1 MSTFICFCV
10 TVLFYRYLYFVVNQ
24 IKLQSLQSLPEQH
37 PNLSPF
43 IQSSNSCVCYHR
55 RCLFGWI
62 YGFVV
67 SDRSKLLS
75 LFLYWKCFLPPHP
88 ARSLSISFLKR
99 ENTDDARSRGGFS
112 KELNHVVYYGV
123 VICVTWQAPRE
134 ISILYERGGVGRTN
148 NWLITPELG
157 LRPWEKTFSY
167 KSDEEARRMIRI
179 FKTSEGNQSGR
190 DQARL

>member
-43 IQSSNSCVCYHR
+43 IQSSNPCVCYHR

-75 LFLYWKCFLPPHP
+75 LFLY
-88 ARSLSISFLKR
+88 
-99 ENTDDARSRGGFS
+99 
-112 KELNHVVYYGV
+112 
-123 VICVTWQAPRE
+123 
-134 ISILYERGGVGRTN
+134 
-148 NWLITPELG
+148 
-157 LRPWEKTFSY
+157 
-167 KSDEEARRMIRI
+167 
-179 FKTSEGNQSGR
+179 
-190 DQARL
+190 